1 MTNAQTL
8 PLPRKENTIRP
19 CATTATTATAPAIA
33 TLVIAALVIAALV
46 IGTLVGFACSPSR
59 PMKKVQSEIRLR

>member
-19 CATTATTATAPAIA
+19 CATTATAPA
-33 TLVIAALVIAALV
+33 IAALVIAALV